1 MTTLKICGIQT
12 PEVLQSMVHLPV
24 DYIGF
29 VFAKSRRQ
37 VTAEQA
43 KSLIESY
50 REQLHT
56 DGQAAK
62 FAGVFVNPSIA
73 ELDAIMA
80 TARLDMIQLHGQES
94 AAFCAEVKARFG
106 VGVYKAFPA
115 PDCNTVTPE
124 HLFTPYLGIIDGAL
138 LDTVLP
144 GAEGGTGV
152 TFDWTILPSFIAF
165 AKGHDLPLLIA
176 GGLQPGNVR
185 DLLDGYQPYG
195 VDVSSGV
202 ETDGVKDRAK
212 IAQFVERVKQA

>member
-43 KSLIESY
+43 NNLIAAY
-50 REQLHT
+50 REQPHT
-56 DGQAAK
+56 DSQPAK
-62 FAGVFVNPSIA
+62 FAGVFVNPSLE
-73 ELDAIMA
+73 ELDAILA
-80 TARLDMIQLHGQES
+80 TVQLDMIQLHGQET
-94 AAFCAEVKARFG
+94 ANYCAEVKARYG
-106 VGVYKAFPA
+106 VEVFKAFPA
-115 PDCNTVTPE
+115 PAHATISPE
-124 HLFTPYLGIIDGAL
+124 QLFRPYLGIIDGAL

-165 AKGHDLPLLIA
+165 AKAHALPLLIA
-176 GGLQPGNVR
+176 GGLQPGNVT
-185 DLLDGYQPYG
+185 DLIDGYEPFG

-202 ETDGVKDRAK
+202 ETDGVKDSAK
-212 IAQFVERVKQA
+212 IAQFVERVKHG